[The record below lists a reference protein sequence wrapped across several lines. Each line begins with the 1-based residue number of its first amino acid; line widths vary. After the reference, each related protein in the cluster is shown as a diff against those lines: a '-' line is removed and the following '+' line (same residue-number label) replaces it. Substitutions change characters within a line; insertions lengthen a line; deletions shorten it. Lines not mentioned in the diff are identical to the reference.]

1 MKLEEGDAF
10 ESEYADWIRE
20 RLPSYEPIWSAFI
33 GHDGRGWPLP
43 IDGLN
48 QQEER
53 NRKKFYQA
61 HYTFAVQV
69 HQLDKLIRSIDAK
82 AGTVGKLSEFL
93 AEQRGL
99 TQVVTLTG
107 QIRDMFK
114 IIDEALLM
122 EGALCGPLQDFYA
135 MRSHVLH
142 GPRMPVRLE
151 DNFLM
156 IPKIALQN
164 AAFGEWDDKSTW
176 DEIDA
181 DSFVY
186 FADFCRSLGD
196 ELFALL
202 GELHPKVFPAA
213 DKYFQG
219 RRVAEDRATGPLS
232 FDVLSGLS
240 VFPAI
245 SAYNPPSGLRSTGRN

>member
-93 AEQRGL
+93 AEQQGL

-142 GPRMPVRLE
+142 GPRMPV
-151 DNFLM
+151 
-156 IPKIALQN
+156 
-164 AAFGEWDDKSTW
+164 
-176 DEIDA
+176 
-181 DSFVY
+181 
-186 FADFCRSLGD
+186 
-196 ELFALL
+196 
-202 GELHPKVFPAA
+202 
-213 DKYFQG
+213 
-219 RRVAEDRATGPLS
+219 
-232 FDVLSGLS
+232 
-240 VFPAI
+240 
-245 SAYNPPSGLRSTGRN
+245 PSRTIF